1 MKAYLRNLW
10 LVAKTI
16 SIEAVRRK
24 EIYAIVVVSLVL
36 IGGLRM
42 VKFFDTEGLG
52 KFYREISLRIMN
64 VATALTV
71 ILLAAR
77 QLPRE
82 FQNRTLYP
90 MLAKPVRRSNFLLG
104 KFLGVMFAAV
114 FCYGL
119 FMVVFLVGSLTIKM
133 PINNELF
140 LQFVYLQLWT
150 FAVLGAL
157 AFLLSL
163 LVNIDAAI
171 TISVLLYL
179 CSQVLMSL
187 MSYLYDYLTALQQG
201 LLLGLHFVVPQLS
214 LFDLSA
220 KVVHE
225 IWPPIA
231 SWAVWALTA
240 YGAVYT
246 VLYLSASYLVFRRRA
261 L

>member
-1 MKAYLRNLW
+1 MRAYLRNLW

-16 SIEAVRRK
+16 AIEAVRRK
-24 EIYAIVVVSLVL
+24 EIYAIVLVSLVL

-42 VKFFDTEGLG
+42 VKFFDLEGLG
-52 KFYREISLRIMN
+52 KFYREISLKLMN

-90 MLAKPVRRSNFLLG
+90 LLAKPIGRNNFLLG
-104 KFLGVMFAAV
+104 KFLGVMFAAA

-119 FMVVFLVGSLTIKM
+119 FMIVFLIGSMTIKL

-140 LQFVYLQLWT
+140 LQFIYLQFWN
-150 FAVLGAL
+150 FAVLGGM
-157 AFLLSL
+157 AFMLSL
-163 LVNIDAAI
+163 LLNIDAAI
-171 TISVLLYL
+171 TISILLYL
-179 CSQVLMSL
+179 SSHVLMTL
-187 MSYLYDYLTALQQG
+187 MSYIYDYLDLWQQT
-201 LLLGLHFVVPQLS
+201 LILGLHFIVPQLT

-225 IWPPIA
+225 VWPPIA
-231 SWAVWALTA
+231 SWAIWVLTGYA
-240 YGAVYT
+240 AVYT
-246 VLYLSASYLVFRRRA
+246 ILYLSASCLLFRRRA

>member
-24 EIYAIVVVSLVL
+24 EIYAVVLVSLAL
-36 IGGLRM
+36 IGGLRV
-42 VKFFDTEGLG
+42 VKFFHIEGLG
-52 KFYREISLRIMN
+52 KFYREISLKVMN

-90 MLAKPVRRSNFLLG
+90 LLAKPIGRNNFLLG
-104 KFLGVMFAAV
+104 KFLGVMFAAA

-119 FMVVFLVGSLTIKM
+119 FMIVFLIGSLTIKL

-140 LQFVYLQLWT
+140 LQFVYLQFWN
-150 FAVLGAL
+150 FAVLGGL

-163 LVNIDAAI
+163 LLNIDAAI
-171 TISVLLYL
+171 TISIILYL
-179 CSQVLMSL
+179 SSQVLMSL
-187 MSYLYDYLTALQQG
+187 MSYIYDYLTTWQQNVV
-201 LLLGLHFVVPQLS
+201 LAFHFVVPQLS
-214 LFDLSA
+214 LFDLST

-231 SWAVWALTA
+231 SWAVWALTG
-240 YGAVYT
+240 YGAAYT
-246 VLYLSASYLVFRRRA
+246 LLYLSATYLLFRRRA

>member
-16 SIEAVRRK
+16 GIEAIRRK
-24 EIYAIVVVSLVL
+24 EIYAIVLVSLVL

-42 VKFFDTEGLG
+42 VKFFDVEGLG
-52 KFYREISLRIMN
+52 KFYREISLKIMN
-64 VATALTV
+64 VATSLTV

-90 MLAKPVRRSNFLLG
+90 LLAKPVGRNNFLLG
-104 KFLGVMFAAV
+104 KFLGVMFAAA

-119 FMVVFLVGSLTIKM
+119 FMIVFLVGSLTVKV

-140 LQFVYLQLWT
+140 LQFVYLQFWN

-179 CSQVLMSL
+179 CSQVLMAL
-187 MSYLYDYLTALQQG
+187 MSYLYDYLNTLQQS
-201 LLLGLHFVVPQLS
+201 LLMGLHFVVPQLS
-214 LFDLSA
+214 LFDLSGRA
-220 KVVHE
+220 VHE
-225 IWPPIA
+225 IWPPIG
-231 SWAVWALTA
+231 SWAILALTA

-246 VLYLSASYLVFRRRA
+246 LLYLSASYLLFRRRA